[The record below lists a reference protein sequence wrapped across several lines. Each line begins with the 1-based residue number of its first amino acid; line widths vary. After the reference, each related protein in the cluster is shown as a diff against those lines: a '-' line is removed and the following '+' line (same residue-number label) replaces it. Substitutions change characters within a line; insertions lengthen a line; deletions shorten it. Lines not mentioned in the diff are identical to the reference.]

1 MYTFQPI
8 PPVDTINNH
17 GGFIIV
23 SVIMSLIFIITWINN
38 DEEFNM
44 YKVFVLFSIPVGIA
58 AIVSYNTGSYK
69 EYANTRVE
77 GKFIGY
83 VAEGY
88 NVEERHGKQTRRVDK
103 HFTYVVYEV
112 NGSRVLF
119 PASTGVEYPKTAILY
134 KN

>member
-17 GGFIIV
+17 GGFMIV
-23 SVIMSLIFIITWINN
+23 SCIMFVVFVAMLINN

-44 YKVFVLFSIPVGIA
+44 YKVFVLLCIPVGIA
-58 AIVSYNTGSYK
+58 AGVSWNTGEYK

-77 GKFIGY
+77 GKFIGFQ
-83 VAEGY
+83 AEGY
-88 NVEERHGKQTRRVDK
+88 NVEERSGKTTRRVDK

-112 NGSRVLF
+112 NGNRVLF
-119 PASTGVEYPKTAILY
+119 SANQGIEYPKTAVLY
-134 KN
+134 RN